1 MLVLKP
7 TVFQEAML
15 VSSTATEAYA
25 NYSAGTTYTAGT
37 RVVYTG
43 SIYASLQAGNLNHTP
58 DTSPTWWALV
68 GPDNKHAMFDQQT
81 GTATTAGTS
90 LTVVLATG
98 TIDSFALINLEADV
112 VTLTVRDGLAGA
124 IVYQQT
130 VGLSGSV
137 ITSWY
142 DWFFLDPLLKRTQVV
157 FRDIPPYFNSHCT
170 LEFVSSDVI
179 SVGAAVWGSVTNL
192 GGTNYGA
199 TAGIIDYSRK
209 ETDEFG
215 AVTLVE
221 RAYSKRLTASVNVE
235 NYNLNRVQQ
244 LLYSI
249 RAKPCVWIASDN
261 PTYEEALVVYG
272 FYRDFTTNISYP
284 SYSLCSLEIESLS

>member
-15 VSSTATEAYA
+15 VSSTATEAYGV
-25 NYSAGTTYTAGT
+25 YSAGTTYPAGT

-58 DTSPTWWALV
+58 DTSPTWWVLV

-157 FRDIPPYFNSHCT
+157 FRDIPLYFNSHCT

-215 AVTLVE
+215 AITLVE

-235 NYNLNRVQQ
+235 NWNLNRVQQ